1 MSEPIKLQPEARAL
15 LERLI
20 LERDAAAQ
28 RLEVAVIAMKAA
40 LGVPVD
46 WQLRN
51 LDEGFVEVDNGGNH

>member
-1 MSEPIKLQPEARAL
+1 MSEQIKLTPEARAL

-20 LERDAAAQ
+20 LERDGAVS
-28 RLEVAVIAMKAA
+28 RLDVALLAMKAA
-40 LGVPVD
+40 LGVPVA

>member
-1 MSEPIKLQPEARAL
+1 MSDAIKLQPEARAL

-28 RLEVAVIAMKAA
+28 RLDVAILAMKAA
-40 LGVPVD
+40 LGVPVE

-51 LDEGFVEVDNGGNH
+51 LDEGFVEVDNGGNR